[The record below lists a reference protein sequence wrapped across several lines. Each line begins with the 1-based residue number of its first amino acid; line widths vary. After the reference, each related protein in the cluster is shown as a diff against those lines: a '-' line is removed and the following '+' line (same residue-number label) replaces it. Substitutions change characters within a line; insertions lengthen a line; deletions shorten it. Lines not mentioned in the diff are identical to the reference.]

1 MFPEVHFQRSYVSV
15 GEVRWRNALRT
26 PQMAHLEVWWLDA
39 HPTPHKASPRMRK
52 HATHRRHKRLTLF
65 SQVRTTKGGHLLH
78 YGTLEGGHRTR
89 TRLGL
94 TPQLNWRL
102 PTTKPQKATMPQ
114 KANNATKGYKTTKG
128 QQDHK
133 RSTIQPHNRL
143 GFQGTQEKQAH
154 KLELAESPRRT
165 QTYAPNARASP
176 SLPNSNKATKAIGGI
191 REEEHKRRTQNSP
204 RSRSQ

>member
-102 PTTKPQKATMPQ
+102 PTTKPQQDT
-114 KANNATKGYKTTKG
+114 NATKGQQRYKRL
-128 QQDHK
+128 QNHK
-133 RSTIQPHNRL
+133 MSTIQPHNRL
-143 GFQGTQEKQAH
+143 GFQEPK
-154 KLELAESPRRT
+154 
-165 QTYAPNARASP
+165 
-176 SLPNSNKATKAIGGI
+176 SNKPTSLYSPNLQGELKPMHQMQGQVLLSQIPTKLQKLLG
-191 REEEHKRRTQNSP
+191 E
-204 RSRSQ
+204 

>member
-1 MFPEVHFQRSYVSV
+1 MAQCSPNATNGSPRGVVARCSPNATQGLTPDAEA
-15 GEVRWRNALRT
+15 RNSPT
-26 PQMAHLEVWWLDA
+26 PQKA
-39 HPTPHKASPRMRK
+39 HPILPSAH
-52 HATHRRHKRLTLF
+52 HKRR
-65 SQVRTTKGGHLLH
+65 SVVH

-102 PTTKPQKATMPQ
+102 PTIKPQQATMPQ

-176 SLPNSNKATKAIGGI
+176 SPLNSNKATKAIG
-191 REEEHKRRTQNSP
+191 E
-204 RSRSQ
+204 

>member
-102 PTTKPQKATMPQ
+102 PTTKPQKA
-114 KANNATKGYKTTKG
+114 NNATKGQQRHKRL
-128 QQDHK
+128 QDHK
-133 RSTIQPHNRL
+133 RSKRPQKVNNPTTQPSRVPRNPRE
-143 GFQGTQEKQAH
+143 TSSQA
-154 KLELAESPRRT
+154 
-165 QTYAPNARASP
+165 
-176 SLPNSNKATKAIGGI
+176 
-191 REEEHKRRTQNSP
+191 
-204 RSRSQ
+204 

>member
-39 HPTPHKASPRMRK
+39 HPTPHKASPRMRS

-102 PTTKPQKATMPQ
+102 PTTKPQ